1 MSKKL
6 IAVAAAAALALTGLV
21 AAPASA
27 TSAPIVT
34 ISDASVTGSV
44 TASVAQVEATAAV
57 NQANTANVLTHGT
70 TTATGTRTTVKF
82 TVAISDATARTVA
95 VATAGGVKMLSTLSG
110 TNKDSEGVTTL
121 TATDNNVTTDIVF
134 YAWTKSTTAGTV
146 AITAN
151 GNTTVYYVKG
161 TAGDAYNIVDAKFPT
176 SVTTSAVSGA
186 TERVSFKL
194 TDAFGNTLTSV
205 TDGTAAGQVR
215 LSVLGATTVNDITYN
230 VTRKQF
236 ETYVYSGTTST
247 VAMSLALNATDLSDN
262 GWAAPVKSA
271 FATSSSA
278 SLSAQVTT
286 LTAQVAALTASVTAL
301 TADYNSVAKKY
312 NKLVKKS
319 KRVALK

>member
-34 ISDASVTGSV
+34 IADASVTGSV
-44 TASVAQVEATAAV
+44 TAAAAQVESTAAV

-82 TVAISDATARTVA
+82 TVAISDATARTVT
-95 VATAGGVKMLSTLSG
+95 VTTAGGVKMLATLSG
-110 TNKDSEGVTTL
+110 TDTDAAGVTTL
-121 TATDNNVTTDIVF
+121 TATDSNTTTDISF

-146 AITAN
+146 TISGN

-161 TAGDAYNIVDAKFPT
+161 TAGDAYNIVDAKFP
-176 SVTTSAVSGA
+176 SNVTTSAVSGT

-194 TDAFGNTLTSV
+194 TDVFGNVLTSV
-205 TDGTAAGQVR
+205 TDGTSAGQVR
-215 LSVLGATTVNDITYN
+215 LSVLGATTGPTVSYN

-262 GWAAPVKSA
+262 GWPKPVTSA
-271 FATSSSA
+271 FASVSSA
-278 SLSAQVTT
+278 SLATQVTT
-286 LTAQVAALTASVTAL
+286 LTAQVTALTAQVAAL